1 MLSFKIYSLFPEI
14 FPGSLQHG
22 LIGKAYKNKVWNF
35 QTIQIRDYS
44 NYSGN
49 SVDDKPFSGGAG
61 MVLRPD
67 VISNAIEKTTST
79 EELNKSVKICFSAK
93 GKSLNQS
100 LIEDLKKKENFI
112 LLSGRYEGIDQRV
125 VNHYNF
131 EEISIGDYILNGGES
146 ACIVFMEAI
155 IRLQD
160 NVLNNPETHSNE
172 SFKNELLEHDQFT
185 RPSEWMAPDGSNYK
199 VPKEL
204 LNGNHSDIEKWKKAN
219 SEQNTSK
226 NRQDL
231 WKNYLKSKKN
241 E

>member
-1 MLSFKIYSLFPEI
+1 MLNFKIYSLFPEM
-14 FPGSLQHG
+14 FPGNLQYG
-22 LIGKAYKNKVWNF
+22 LIGKAFKNKVWNF
-35 QTIQIRDYS
+35 RTIQIRNYS

-67 VISNAIEKTTST
+67 VVAESIEKTTT
-79 EELNKSVKICFSAK
+79 KKELENSIRICFSAK

-100 LIEDLKKKENFI
+100 LINKFKNANNFI

-125 VNHYNF
+125 IDHYSF
-131 EEISIGDYILNGGES
+131 EEISIGDYILNGGEI
-146 ACIVFMEAI
+146 ACQVFMEAI
-155 IRLQD
+155 IRVQD
-160 NVLNNPETHSNE
+160 KVLNNPETHTNE
-172 SFKNELLEHDQFT
+172 SFHDNLLEHDQFT
-185 RPSEWMAPDGSNYK
+185 RPSKWTAPDGSSYE
-199 VPKEL
+199 VPPEL

-231 WKNYLKSKKN
+231 WKNYLKNNKN